1 MHGPLSFEAARGNC
15 RSRSHAPPAIVFGL
29 DGIPCEGMENGGI
42 VLQHRNIL
50 PRKNVAILSRESVQ
64 KGPLQKS
71 KGTRRME
78 RGQYP
83 ASIGTFG
90 ELRKFRERSRVMA
103 PQQIER
109 WAISGGTAGD
119 EEDIMIKD
127 FNVSEKGHGS
137 YWLLGILR
145 WVMVLIFISFGI
157 QKFTPQSADGIA
169 LYISN
174 SPFVSWLS
182 IFGIRGEAYLLGII
196 ELTTAAILAA
206 GAFIPL
212 LSALGSLM
220 GIGTF
225 AITWSFFFSTPGVV
239 KWSVSADPI
248 AWNLTGEFLYKDVV
262 LLCVCIVLFLASLP
276 KKVVPLRSN

>member
-1 MHGPLSFEAARGNC
+1 MSRDGSNKATIAAFLAQQARSFEISLLRARKQEKIPDHRLEN
-15 RSRSHAPPAIVFGL
+15 RET
-29 DGIPCEGMENGGI
+29 DGGRKEAQFPVVRQAMADGGRKEAQFPVVRQAME
-42 VLQHRNIL
+42 
-50 PRKNVAILSRESVQ
+50 K
-64 KGPLQKS
+64 
-71 KGTRRME
+71 
-78 RGQYP
+78 
-83 ASIGTFG
+83 
-90 ELRKFRERSRVMA
+90 
-103 PQQIER
+103 
-109 WAISGGTAGD
+109 
-119 EEDIMIKD
+119 DIMIKD

-145 WVMVLIFISFGI
+145 WVMVLIFVSFGI

-196 ELTTAAILAA
+196 ELATAALLAA
-206 GAFIPL
+206 GAFIPI

-220 GIGTF
+220 GLGTF

-239 KWSVSADPI
+239 KWSVSTDPI

-276 KKVVPLRSN
+276 KKVIPLRSN

>member
-1 MHGPLSFEAARGNC
+1 MPEVRPG
-15 RSRSHAPPAIVFGL
+15 
-29 DGIPCEGMENGGI
+29 
-42 VLQHRNIL
+42 
-50 PRKNVAILSRESVQ
+50 
-64 KGPLQKS
+64 
-71 KGTRRME
+71 RM
-78 RGQYP
+78 P
-83 ASIGTFG
+83 
-90 ELRKFRERSRVMA
+90 
-103 PQQIER
+103 ER
-109 WAISGGTAGD
+109 WHCSSLSNASDYFRWYGRLWKR
-119 EEDIMIKD
+119 DITIKD

-196 ELTTAAILAA
+196 ELTTAALLAA
-206 GAFIPL
+206 GAFIPI

-239 KWSVSADPI
+239 KWSVSTDPI